1 MMGLRFAEV
10 LRPVPFFLLPPEA
23 GFVLRAFFM
32 APCYSRP
39 ARLAIARSIPEK
51 MR

>member
-10 LRPVPFFLLPPEA
+10 LRPVPFFFLAPEA

-32 APCYSRP
+32 APC
-39 ARLAIARSIPEK
+39 
-51 MR
+51 